1 MVMSSVL
8 GLQPAGVTVQRN
20 VADPPMVRP
29 VTFEVAEEGD
39 TTFADPE
46 ITDQLPEPMIGGVA
60 TSVVE
65 SWLQRVW
72 SAPALATE
80 PRSKLVM
87 ITSSVDVPHTPFDI
101 VHLSVTEE
109 PTTSPVTP
117 EEGDEGVVTVAVP
130 DTTDHSPVPTVGLFP
145 ASVAMVTL
153 HRF

>member
-1 MVMSSVL
+1 MVHRKVAEL
-8 GLQPAGVTVQRN
+8 PTTNPVTVDVGDPGVVTVAVPATTLQVPTPTAGAFAAN
-20 VADPPMVRP
+20 V
-29 VTFEVAEEGD
+29 VA
-39 TTFADPE
+39 
-46 ITDQLPEPMIGGVA
+46 
-60 TSVVE
+60 VVSHK
-65 SWLQRVW
+65 SW
-72 SAPALATE
+72 SGPALATVGA
-80 PRSKLVM
+80 SSIL
-87 ITSSVDVPHTPFDI
+87 ITTSSVDVPHTPFDI